1 MEEAQEIGKVEISN
15 TVSIIIRKVKFK
27 GDWYV
32 DIRKAV
38 KTAKYD
44 GLTAKGIFI
53 PANKFYEVLTILGR
67 VEV

>member
-1 MEEAQEIGKVEISN
+1 MEEVQEIGKVEISN

-53 PANKFYEVLTILGR
+53 PANKFYEVLTILGK

>member
-1 MEEAQEIGKVEISN
+1 MEEEQEIGKVEISD
-15 TVSIIIRKVKFK
+15 TVSIVIRKVKFK

-32 DIRKAV
+32 DIRKSV

-53 PANKFYEVLTILGR
+53 PANKFYEVLTILGK

>member
-1 MEEAQEIGKVEISN
+1 MEEEQEIGKVEISD
-15 TVSIIIRKVKFK
+15 TVFIVIRKVKFK

-53 PANKFYEVLTILGR
+53 PANKFYEVLTILGK
-67 VEV
+67 VEI